1 MQSSVPIRDEQIFPN
16 IRTLLISASK
26 FSFFTLKDEPGN
38 READSWET
46 AETRNGS
53 TFRSQLPQYRGR
65 HLTGGAVPESSPPA
79 HQAIHLGAVSTCLKE
94 GTIC

>member
-1 MQSSVPIRDEQIFPN
+1 MQSSVHIRDEQIFPN

-53 TFRSQLPQYRGR
+53 TFRSQLPQYSGAGCDLRKGTWLEVQCR
-65 HLTGGAVPESSPPA
+65 NPALPLTKPFTLGLFPPA
-79 HQAIHLGAVSTCLKE
+79 
-94 GTIC
+94 